1 MQSWL
6 LWKRKHLHRLVKMIE
21 QLLQWHFN
29 FWVKRVIAISIT
41 NIYLASVLYTV
52 TNLDQGRAAMGRRKE
67 RNVELCRYFCSC
79 CLVSPFFWLRFA
91 VSSLAE
97 RFLHVRWP
105 IMTNCKGRLTEPT
118 NCYASPALVLSLR
131 RTAQQ
136 QQQLYL
142 YPTLIYNWYKKIA
155 KIWRDF
161 QG

>member
-105 IMTNCKGRLTEPT
+105 IMTNCKRQAHWTNKLLCKSSSSPFSPT
-118 NCYASPALVLSLR
+118 YCTTTTTTLFVPYIDL
-131 RTAQQ
+131 
-136 QQQLYL
+136 QL
-142 YPTLIYNWYKKIA
+142 IQKNS
-155 KIWRDF
+155 
-161 QG
+161 